1 MFNLFSKSILKV
13 IAFAS
18 TLVISSTL
26 PIAANAQDAQPY
38 IVGGIQATIADA
50 PWQVG
55 LIKTD
60 GENNYDGFYCGGSLI
75 STTWVV
81 TAAHC
86 VTDITADS
94 IVVQS
99 GNATLATSG
108 AVKGS
113 AVSQI
118 ISHPNYSS
126 TAGTNDIALIQLTN
140 PVTPKAGVVDFLKL
154 TDTPAPTSAYLGISG
169 WGATDNEATVYPSKM
184 RATKV
189 RSYAPSTCSM
199 WSDFNDQVNLCVGY
213 GQFDQKDA
221 CSGDSGGGYVYRS
234 NNQNFLVA
242 VVSYGSADGCI
253 SGTPSV
259 ATKATY
265 YFNWINSYT
274 STLAVSSTNNLLL
287 PMGDKVSDTTTVTVR
302 LGHPGSVNLSLEANG
317 ASTDLGTK
325 DVALSGAGYN
335 AKFTLR
341 LSDPAIADVGTG
353 QFTLRAYSD
362 TDGGTPTA
370 ALAVLESAVDP
381 SQTTVQTDATTY
393 YPAKDGYLDSIRATL
408 TTNGAGGSAVPFR
421 QAQATLY
428 IDGSTYKTCKIAD
441 SNTGSGSCSID
452 ITKAGFTSEAYVLVS
467 YSDLTG
473 YQASAQSAPLSLTET
488 TIADATIS
496 VSEPDI
502 YPKKDGYLDTVV
514 LEASIPSSVD
524 GTVGLVKSSVTI
536 KRGSKQ
542 VFKWNLTKSGTF
554 SKTWN
559 GLDGKDVK
567 AGVYVVTISAQAAN
581 GERITNSVEVVIHS
595 QVWKTKTITKTY
607 TGKAA
612 FRFYESYDDTAC
624 TYSGNTENVWTYV
637 DDAVCYG
644 FVAVPGSALTSIQAG
659 QSVSVKATLHVS
671 KNTGDYCG
679 SFDID
684 ETTGSSHNM
693 CGTGNYSWNMGTID
707 PESISESSGYL
718 TLNLYGWGDYQ
729 YTKYSVSSVKLVYT
743 FRSFE

>member
-1 MFNLFSKSILKV
+1 MFNIFSKSIIKAL
-13 IAFAS
+13 AFAS
-18 TLVISSTL
+18 TLAISSTL

-60 GENNYDGFYCGGSLI
+60 GDNNYDGFYCGGSLI

-86 VTDITADS
+86 VTDVTPDS

-108 AVKGS
+108 NVKGS

-126 TAGTNDIALIQLTN
+126 TLGTNDIALIQLTI
-140 PVTPKAGVVDFLKL
+140 PVTPKTGVVDFLKL

-169 WGATDNEATVYPSKM
+169 WGATDNAATTYPSKM

-189 RSYAPSTCSM
+189 RSFAASTCSM
-199 WSDFNDQVNLCVGY
+199 WSDFNDQFNLCVGY
-213 GQFDQKDA
+213 GSFDQKDA

-234 NNQNFLVA
+234 NSQNYLVA

-265 YFNWINSYT
+265 YYDWINSYT
-274 STLAVSSTNNLLL
+274 SSLSVSSTNNLLL

-302 LGHPGSVNLSLEANG
+302 LGHPGSVNLTIESNG

-325 DVALSGAGYN
+325 DVAVSGAGYN

-341 LSDPAIADVGTG
+341 LSDPAIADLGTG

-362 TDGGTPTA
+362 TDGGNPTA
-370 ALAVLESAVDP
+370 TLAVIESAVDP
-381 SQTTVQTDATTY
+381 NQTTVQTDATTY
-393 YPAKDGYLDSIRATL
+393 YPAKDGYLDSVRATL
-408 TTNGAGGSAVPFR
+408 NTNGTSGSSVPFR

-428 IDGSTYKTCKIAD
+428 VDGTAYKTCKIVD
-441 SNTGSGSCSID
+441 SNSGSGSCAID
-452 ITKAGFTSEAYVLVS
+452 VTKAGFTSEAYVLVN

-473 YQASAQSAPLSLTET
+473 YQASAQSASITFSET

-496 VSEPDI
+496 ISEPDI

-514 LEASIPSSVD
+514 LEASIPSAVD
-524 GTVGLVKSSVTI
+524 GAVGLVKSSVTI

-581 GERITNSVEVVIHS
+581 GERISNSVEVIVHS
-595 QVWKTKTITKTY
+595 QVWKTRTITKSY

-612 FRFYESYDDTAC
+612 FRYYESDDDTAC
-624 TYSGNTENVWTYV
+624 TYSGNTETVWTYI
-637 DDAVCYG
+637 DSAICYG
-644 FVAVPGSALTSIQAG
+644 FVAVPEAALVSIDDG
-659 QSVSVKATLHVS
+659 QSVTVKATLHVS
-671 KNTGDYCG
+671 SNPGDYCG
-679 SFDID
+679 TFSID
-684 ETTGSSHNM
+684 ETSASEKNI
-693 CGTGNYSWNMGTID
+693 CGTGNYTWNMGTID
-707 PESISESSGYL
+707 PTTLAENDGDL
-718 TLNLYGWGDYQ
+718 TLNLYGGSG
-729 YTKYSVSSVKLVYT
+729 YTKYSVTSVKLVYT